1 MPAEKKRSGK
11 MTVVTAP
18 NWWKTTLSFRHD
30 VKEKK
35 KRKQTGNFLPA
46 KKKPLEVISETHI
59 EAISSFLSLAA
70 SSRKEL
76 SRSEGVDQ

>member
-18 NWWKTTLSFRHD
+18 NWWKTTLSFRQD

-46 KKKPLEVISETHI
+46 KKNPLK
-59 EAISSFLSLAA
+59 SSQ
-70 SSRKEL
+70 KHT
-76 SRSEGVDQ
+76 